1 MIVAQIVPWLLPGD
15 ALSNDAMAIG
25 AQLAARG
32 PTTLHCSGPVHP
44 GLAAL
49 VTPGDPPSSAGVI
62 EHVDER
68 IRPLP
73 RVESPVAP
81 AIARLH
87 GLDAASPSSISFDR
101 YDLVLANSSWT
112 AAGVAERGAR
122 GVEIMA
128 PFLPLDGFM
137 DASPSASNNFGIVT
151 VGPFRA
157 PDRLADAVMID
168 HLVRSHFEPR
178 ARLRAIGRVLDV
190 PTRGA
195 VTVLCDELRLGSPW
209 AGHLG
214 HDDYAREVAS
224 AAVLLHCADSTY
236 FGAALV
242 EAMAAGTPVVARSG
256 GATEETLGGAGLLL
270 SADADLPVMAEAVHA
285 VLTDVALRHRLRD
298 AGRVRAAELAP
309 AACAGRLAAVLASI
323 GWW

>member
-1 MIVAQIVPWLLPGD
+1 MIVAQVVPWLLPGD

-25 AQLAARG
+25 AQLGARG
-32 PTTLHCSGPVHP
+32 PTTLHCCGPVHP
-44 GLAAL
+44 GLAGL
-49 VTPGDPPSSAGVI
+49 VTPGDAPRTALMIV
-62 EHVDER
+62 HLDER
-68 IRPLP
+68 IRPSAP
-73 RVESPVAP
+73 IESLVGP

-87 GLDAASPSSISFDR
+87 GLDPASPSGISFGR
-101 YDLVLANSSWT
+101 YELVLANSSWT
-112 AAGVAERGAR
+112 ADGAAERGAR
-122 GVEIMA
+122 NVQTMA

-157 PDRLADAVMID
+157 SDRLADAVLVD
-168 HLVRSHFEPR
+168 HLVRAHFEPR

-190 PTRGA
+190 PTRGG
-195 VTVLCDELRLGSPW
+195 VTVLSDELRLGSPW

-214 HDDYAREVAS
+214 HDDYVREI
-224 AAVLLHCADSTY
+224 AAAGVLLHCADSTF

-242 EAMAAGTPVVARSG
+242 EAMAAGTPVVARAG
-256 GATEETLGGAGLLL
+256 GATAETLGGAGVLLA
-270 SADADLPVMAEAVHA
+270 ADADLTVMAEAVHA
-285 VLTDVALRHRLRD
+285 VLSDVALRHRLRE

-309 AACAGRLAAVLASI
+309 VASAGRLAAVLTSI